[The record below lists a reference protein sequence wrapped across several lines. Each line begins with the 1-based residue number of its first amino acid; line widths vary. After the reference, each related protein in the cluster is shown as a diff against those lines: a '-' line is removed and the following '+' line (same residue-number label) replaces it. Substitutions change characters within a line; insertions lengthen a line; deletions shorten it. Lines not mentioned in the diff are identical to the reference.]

1 MFLSFLLAF
10 FFVFNHSILANADFD
25 VNQKTQYQ
33 INIKGDAQVNQEIE
47 LINNLSQ
54 VFPKEYQAII
64 SSDNIQNIIATDSQ
78 GSIIQNIEQQDNQTI
93 INLKFND
100 QNVGKN
106 QKTIFKINYLIPNL
120 AQKKGNI
127 WELALPE
134 NKNNLGRQSFNTTIF
149 IPPSFGSLSF
159 SSTPPKT
166 VISLNNQTEIY
177 FNSND
182 NKNPKIF
189 LIFGN
194 YQLFDFKFK
203 YFLETTDNKNNSFTI
218 TLPPE
223 TDSQKITYRSIEPNP
238 ENINID
244 PDGNYLA
251 TYNLDPFQKLN
262 INVDG
267 QAKIIHSNL
276 NKTNINPKDY
286 LKSDLYWETNDSNL
300 VTIASKLNTPK
311 DIYQYVV
318 DTLSYKQQNID
329 TSTRQ
334 GALNSILDPIN
345 SLCTEFTDLFITLA
359 RIKGIPAR
367 EVQGFAYSNN
377 IKIKPIN
384 INTDVLHAWP
394 QYYDHQ
400 KQAWIS
406 IDPTWGKTT
415 NGIDFFSDLDPNHFA
430 FVFHGLNSVNPP
442 PAGAYKNNQNVK
454 TINVEFAQNEL
465 KLDQVPLTI
474 IHVKNNFYQTPKIK
488 IHNPNYSKI
497 SQLKIIIKNLNFET
511 IIDHLPPLSSVDIP
525 IQGKSFLSSILPINY
540 KLNIKLE
547 YNNDTV
553 NFQINDPTYWFKI
566 IILIAFI
573 ATVIGFGGII
583 RNKLKKQK

>member
-203 YFLETTDNKNNSFTI
+203 YFLENTDNKNNSFTI

-547 YNNDTV
+547 YDNDTV

>member
-1 MFLSFLLAF
+1 MFLFFLLDLF
-10 FFVFNHSILANADFD
+10 FIFNHSVLANADFD
-25 VNQKTQYQ
+25 VNQNTQYQ
-33 INIKGDAQVNQEIE
+33 VNVKGDAQVSQEIE

-134 NKNNLGRQSFNTTIF
+134 NKNNLGRQSLNTTIF

-159 SSTPPKT
+159 SSTSPKT

-182 NKNPKIF
+182 NKNQKIF

-203 YFLETTDNKNNSFTI
+203 YFLENTTNKNNSFTI

-251 TYNLDPFQKLN
+251 TYKLGPFQKLN

-276 NKTNINPKDY
+276 NKAKINPKDY
-286 LKSDLYWETNDSNL
+286 LKPDLYWETNDSNL

-318 DTLSYKQQNID
+318 DTLNYKQQNID

-334 GALNSILDPIN
+334 GALNSILDPNN

-384 INTDVLHAWP
+384 INTDILHAWP

-454 TINVEFAQNEL
+454 TISVEFAQNEF
-465 KLDQVPLTI
+465 KLDQVPLTVI
-474 IHVKNNFYQTPKIK
+474 PVKNNFYQTPKIK

-497 SQLKIIIKNLNFET
+497 SQLKIIIKKLNFET
-511 IIDHLPPLSSVDIP
+511 TIDHLPPLSSVDIP

-547 YNNDTV
+547 YNNNTV
-553 NFQINDPTYWFKI
+553 NFQINDSNYWFKI
-566 IILIAFI
+566 IILISFM